1 MVYIF
6 VIVIVSP
13 VEEDGNVGVENGEV
27 LGKQLRM
34 CIEMSLSMSLP
45 WVGTVY
51 CLRVRSLIL
60 CEHSRCYQNCSG
72 REKLPQDSR
81 QVSLKAVQ
89 SG

>member
-45 WVGTVY
+45 
-51 CLRVRSLIL
+51 
-60 CEHSRCYQNCSG
+60 
-72 REKLPQDSR
+72 
-81 QVSLKAVQ
+81 
-89 SG
+89 